1 MQREHVVPNQGLER
15 GNFSQIQHILH
26 TLFKKTKITQNT
38 MNPELLTLGLPI
50 CKYVIASALM
60 VVFYWFLF
68 REKTSFN
75 NCRVYL
81 LSIALV
87 GLLIS
92 QFNILVYT
100 PPAQIVEI
108 EAQPVVLSASPRTI
122 VPTASTPASVTPIKV
137 TQNSSYAEL
146 LTVPNIALGIYI
158 AVTCV
163 LFISLFIQLF
173 RILALK
179 RSGEITL
186 KDGFE
191 LVENDEIPTPFS
203 FYKTIFLSPNL
214 TGSKL
219 DMILKHEQWHI
230 KHRHYIDV
238 FMMEVLVRLLWFNPV
253 LWWVRNELRNV
264 SEFHADR
271 SVLDEGQELYSYQS
285 IILEEVMENNPY
297 LANGFNNS
305 FTKKRFIMM
314 KNKFNLRYATLR
326 RALILPFFIGV
337 FSLLC
342 FTTGKSE
349 VRYVEKK
356 TDLQEP
362 QNSASA
368 IESLLPEKTSSGN
381 TLKDSIKV
389 NSGNNTYT
397 FGMDKSTSDA
407 DIRKG
412 MADFSA
418 GLGNAI
424 KKLNKI
430 HENFSST
437 TLKKDLASV
446 LTSLD
451 VKTNQQNIA
460 GFELSDTFISSITRQ
475 DIKNS
480 IDNFTK
486 IKTEIDVL
494 RNEKPSMEQTQKF
507 AGLAGSLISDN
518 LILKIMSDVFQKSM
532 AGLSAMPGMA
542 GFQGKQFSDLFSN
555 MATFRSKP
563 FTTTTTT
570 RVISSSPGLSN
581 QNVAIVI
588 DSAMMPSI
596 NEINNQQKERQ
607 AQDAKIRNEAYRA
620 KSEQIKLSDLPYDSR
635 ETKVVRIE
643 KNEKD
648 TKVTLAIPIRKN
660 ESWVYFD
667 SGFSIVN
674 KLNQDR
680 YVIRKLENN
689 FPLDKTI
696 IISNYNQKMI
706 EVTLIFPPLPETVEL
721 VDIIEFQSNKGLK
734 MSDGSGGW
742 KFLGLVISH
751 YSGKIFR

>member
-1 MQREHVVPNQGLER
+1 
-15 GNFSQIQHILH
+15 
-26 TLFKKTKITQNT
+26 

-50 CKYVIASALM
+50 GKYVIASALM

-92 QFNILVYT
+92 QFNIVVYT

-108 EAQPVVLSASPRTI
+108 EVQPVVLSASPRTI
-122 VPTASTPASVTPIKV
+122 VPTASTPASVAPAKT
-137 TQNSSYAEL
+137 TQNTGYAEL
-146 LTVPNIALGIYI
+146 LTVPNIVLGIYI
-158 AVTCV
+158 AVTCI
-163 LFISLFIQLF
+163 LFISLLIQLI

-179 RSGEITL
+179 RGGKLTT

-203 FYKTIFLSPNL
+203 FYKIIFLSPNL

-337 FSLLC
+337 FTLLC

-381 TLKDSIKV
+381 TLKDSVRIK
-389 NSGNNTYT
+389 SGNNTYT
-397 FGMDKSTSDA
+397 FGMNQSTSDA
-407 DIRKG
+407 EIQKG
-412 MADFSA
+412 MTDFSN
-418 GLGNAI
+418 GLGNTI

-430 HENFSST
+430 LENYSTT
-437 TLKKDLASV
+437 TLKKDLVNAF
-446 LTSLD
+446 TTLD
-451 VKTNQQNIA
+451 IKANQQNIA
-460 GFELSDTFISSITRQ
+460 GFELSDAFISSVSRQ
-475 DIKNS
+475 TIKNTV
-480 IDNFTK
+480 DNFSK
-486 IKTEIDVL
+486 IKVKMDEL
-494 RNEKPSMEQTQKF
+494 RKEKPSMEQTQRF
-507 AGLAGSLISDN
+507 SVLAVSVLSDN
-518 LILKIMSDVFQKSM
+518 LISELMGDVLQKSM
-532 AGLSAMPGMA
+532 SGMPGMA
-542 GFQGKQFSDLFSN
+542 GLQGKQFSDLFSN
-555 MATFRSKP
+555 MATFSSKP

-570 RVISSSPGLSN
+570 SRVISSAPGLSN
-581 QNVAIVI
+581 TKDVTITIRGNVPDKKTAVKDEKIVENTEIKSI
-588 DSAMMPSI
+588 DNLEDDNSI
-596 NEINNQQKERQ
+596 NTVALFDKNDDVRKEAVDLLKDQNTIKQVALFDKNSGIRLSAVALLTDQDGLKSVALFDKVAEIRKQ
-607 AQDAKIRNEAYRA
+607 AT
-620 KSEQIKLSDLPYDSR
+620 IKLKDLEALKQVANFDKSPEVRLSAL
-635 ETKVVRIE
+635 KSLKRIE
-643 KNEKD
+643 
-648 TKVTLAIPIRKN
+648 
-660 ESWVYFD
+660 
-667 SGFSIVN
+667 
-674 KLNQDR
+674 
-680 YVIRKLENN
+680 ENH
-689 FPLDKTI
+689 
-696 IISNYNQKMI
+696 Q
-706 EVTLIFPPLPETVEL
+706 
-721 VDIIEFQSNKGLK
+721 
-734 MSDGSGGW
+734 
-742 KFLGLVISH
+742 
-751 YSGKIFR
+751 

>member
-1 MQREHVVPNQGLER
+1 
-15 GNFSQIQHILH
+15 
-26 TLFKKTKITQNT
+26 

-50 CKYVIASALM
+50 GKYVIASALM

-92 QFNILVYT
+92 QFNIVVYT

-108 EAQPVVLSASPRTI
+108 EVQPVVLSASPRTI
-122 VPTASTPASVTPIKV
+122 VPTASTPASVAPAKT
-137 TQNSSYAEL
+137 TQNTGYAEL
-146 LTVPNIALGIYI
+146 LTVPNIVLGIYI
-158 AVTCV
+158 AVTCI
-163 LFISLFIQLF
+163 LFISLLIQLI

-179 RSGEITL
+179 RGGKLTT

-203 FYKTIFLSPNL
+203 FYKIIFLSPNL

-337 FSLLC
+337 FTLLC

-381 TLKDSIKV
+381 TLKDSVRIK
-389 NSGNNTYT
+389 SGNNTYT
-397 FGMDKSTSDA
+397 FGMNQSTSDA
-407 DIRKG
+407 EIQKG
-412 MADFSA
+412 MTDFSN
-418 GLGNAI
+418 GLGNTI

-430 HENFSST
+430 LENYSTT
-437 TLKKDLASV
+437 TLKKDLVNAF
-446 LTSLD
+446 TTLD
-451 VKTNQQNIA
+451 IKANQQNIA
-460 GFELSDTFISSITRQ
+460 GFELSDAFISSVSRQ
-475 DIKNS
+475 SIKNTV
-480 IDNFTK
+480 DNFSK
-486 IKTEIDVL
+486 IKVKMDEL
-494 RNEKPSMEQTQKF
+494 RKEKPSMEQTQRF
-507 AGLAGSLISDN
+507 SVLAVSVLSDN
-518 LILKIMSDVFQKSM
+518 LISELMGDVLQKSM
-532 AGLSAMPGMA
+532 SGMPGMA
-542 GFQGKQFSDLFSN
+542 GLQGKQFSDLFSN
-555 MATFRSKP
+555 MATFSSKP

-570 RVISSSPGLSN
+570 SRVISSAPGLSN
-581 QNVAIVI
+581 TKDVTITIRGNVPDKKTAVKDEKIVENTEIKSI
-588 DSAMMPSI
+588 DNLEDDNSI
-596 NEINNQQKERQ
+596 NTVALFDKNDDVRKEAVDLLKDQNTIKQVALFDKNSGIRLSAVALLTDQDGLKSVALFDKVAEIRKQ
-607 AQDAKIRNEAYRA
+607 AT
-620 KSEQIKLSDLPYDSR
+620 IKLKDLEALKQVANFDKSPEVRLSAL
-635 ETKVVRIE
+635 KSLKRIE
-643 KNEKD
+643 
-648 TKVTLAIPIRKN
+648 
-660 ESWVYFD
+660 
-667 SGFSIVN
+667 
-674 KLNQDR
+674 
-680 YVIRKLENN
+680 ENH
-689 FPLDKTI
+689 
-696 IISNYNQKMI
+696 Q
-706 EVTLIFPPLPETVEL
+706 
-721 VDIIEFQSNKGLK
+721 
-734 MSDGSGGW
+734 
-742 KFLGLVISH
+742 
-751 YSGKIFR
+751 